1 MIISGFDKVSILNY
15 PGEVACTIFTNGCNF
30 KCPYCQ
36 NSGLVLGTDQTR
48 YEEEEILA
56 YLKKRKGLIDG
67 ICISGG
73 EPTIQKGLKEF
84 IQKVKEIGIKVKL
97 DTNGS
102 NPDVLEDLLKE
113 NLLDYVAMDIKHA
126 PSKYQDVIQ
135 VKPNFEKIQKSMEL
149 LKNSNIQHEFRTTV
163 IKEYH
168 TIEDIEEMASLV
180 GDSPYYLQK
189 YIDSDTCIQQGLKSY
204 SDDELILIYQTIANK
219 FPNTKLR
226 GIDIEKKE

>member
-1 MIISGFDKVSILNY
+1 
-15 PGEVACTIFTNGCNF
+15 
-30 KCPYCQ
+30 
-36 NSGLVLGTDQTR
+36 
-48 YEEEEILA
+48 
-56 YLKKRKGLIDG
+56 
-67 ICISGG
+67 
-73 EPTIQKGLKEF
+73 
-84 IQKVKEIGIKVKL
+84 
-97 DTNGS
+97 
-102 NPDVLEDLLKE
+102 
-113 NLLDYVAMDIKHA
+113 
-126 PSKYQDVIQ
+126 
-135 VKPNFEKIQKSMEL
+135 MEL

-189 YIDSDTCIQQGLKSY
+189 YVDSDTCIQQGLKSY

>member
-126 PSKYQDVIQ
+126 P
-135 VKPNFEKIQKSMEL
+135 F
-149 LKNSNIQHEFRTTV
+149 
-163 IKEYH
+163 
-168 TIEDIEEMASLV
+168 
-180 GDSPYYLQK
+180 
-189 YIDSDTCIQQGLKSY
+189 
-204 SDDELILIYQTIANK
+204 
-219 FPNTKLR
+219 
-226 GIDIEKKE
+226 KKV

>member
-84 IQKVKEIGIKVKL
+84 IQKVKEIQ
-97 DTNGS
+97 
-102 NPDVLEDLLKE
+102 
-113 NLLDYVAMDIKHA
+113 VAKQA
-126 PSKYQDVIQ
+126 P
-135 VKPNFEKIQKSMEL
+135 F
-149 LKNSNIQHEFRTTV
+149 
-163 IKEYH
+163 
-168 TIEDIEEMASLV
+168 
-180 GDSPYYLQK
+180 
-189 YIDSDTCIQQGLKSY
+189 
-204 SDDELILIYQTIANK
+204 
-219 FPNTKLR
+219 
-226 GIDIEKKE
+226 